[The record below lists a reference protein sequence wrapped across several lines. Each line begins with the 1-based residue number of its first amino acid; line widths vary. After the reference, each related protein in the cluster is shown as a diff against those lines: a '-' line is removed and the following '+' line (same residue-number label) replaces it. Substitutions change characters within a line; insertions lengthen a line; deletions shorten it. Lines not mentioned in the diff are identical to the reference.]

1 MAGVPVTFRDQRE
14 RQLINFDFIDFA
26 SGRGIVE
33 FFLGQVA
40 GSNILSQKA
49 FYSNKI
55 NFVGTATSGTTDTKS
70 VDKDF
75 DAKFE
80 KPVTVEGDA
89 LFNIAI
95 GATCDTDNFA
105 GEVYVKIIVRK
116 WDGATETDLVTS
128 QGTTFVIE
136 NIGQDNVMILMTA
149 TKATIPKT
157 SFKIGESLRVT
168 VEIWGKRTSASG
180 SIQPALVSDPAGRL
194 LNTLMNIEEWT
205 IGTADRDIDYTTL
218 QSPSQGTAVTISK
231 AQIPFRIDI

>member
-14 RQLINFDFIDFA
+14 RQLVNYDYTDFA

-49 FYSNKI
+49 FYADKI

-70 VDKDF
+70 VDEDF

-95 GATCDTDNFA
+95 GGTGDTNNWE
-105 GEVYVKIIVRK
+105 GEIYAKIIVRK
-116 WDGATETDLVTS
+116 WDGSTETDLITS

-136 NIGQDNVMILMTA
+136 NIGQDNVMLLMTA

-157 SFKIGESLRVT
+157 SFKIGESLRVS
-168 VEIWGKRTSASG
+168 VEIWAKRTSASG
-180 SIQPALVSDPAGRL
+180 SIQPALVADPTGRTI
-194 LNTLMNIEEWT
+194 NTLQNVEEWT

-218 QSPSQGTAVTISK
+218 TSPSQGTAITVSK